1 MATNE
6 VGVLDP
12 EELIKVAKDEVNE
25 EPERIEKDINAIKE
39 WLAKQPHLQ
48 GIRSGTYILRFLDSI
63 RDLTFFEKGYDRVYG
78 PNHVLQVN
86 CV

>member
-48 GIRSGTYILRFLDSI
+48 GIRSGTNILRFLDSI

-78 PNHVLQVN
+78 QIMYYK
-86 CV
+86 

>member
-1 MATNE
+1 MKNSLFQKMATSNE

-48 GIRSGTYILRFLDSI
+48 GIRSGTYLDFQIVLEILVSLRKDTI
-63 RDLTFFEKGYDRVYG
+63 
-78 PNHVLQVN
+78 
-86 CV
+86 